1 MSIQY
6 LPNFVVQKVIPN
18 SQKLTE
24 SELSMNTMFLFMN
37 FVPLEMRR
45 KTKTDIEG
53 QVRNVLTPGLGM
65 IYQTLANLILVDCVN
80 FGRF

>member
-65 IYQTLANLILVDCVN
+65 IYQTLANLNLVDCVN